1 MTSFTHSVLLFIKF
15 YFFSFNVNISFLQV
29 RPQGGGPN
37 TDVLSAPD
45 YLSTRIVLDGQA
57 YRESSTVSSSATT
70 TYGCATLTGEVTLN
84 VPAGNHV
91 VQLEWKRHGEYF
103 KRKER
108 ASRNGKHCS

>member
-1 MTSFTHSVLLFIKF
+1 MHNLFYYNSN
-15 YFFSFNVNISFLQV
+15 YFFRLTSTFIILQV

-91 VQLEWKRHGEYF
+91 VQLEWKRHGEYL
-103 KRKER
+103 KRKE
-108 ASRNGKHCS
+108 SVHCVMEAL